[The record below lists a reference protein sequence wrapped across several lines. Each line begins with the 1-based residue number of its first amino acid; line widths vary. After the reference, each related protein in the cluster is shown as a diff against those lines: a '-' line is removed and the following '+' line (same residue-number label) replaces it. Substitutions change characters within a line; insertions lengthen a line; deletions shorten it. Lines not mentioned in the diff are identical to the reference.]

1 MYKNFEIQ
9 FRMKLLE
16 DKKLKD
22 NIKKNASKC
31 QFHMFLIHIKSN
43 LNCLSFFMSL
53 FFTVNNNPEDL
64 KSFHEV
70 LAPVIAIGNIFSIFP
85 VAGIFSKNVES
96 LKFRIWH
103 PITIYS
109 IIVNF
114 CLLVEFC
121 TLFLFLY
128 KAPFQFFMVGEYF
141 LLPFLCWLMETFL
154 RIFLLFYG
162 SFL

>member
-9 FRMKLLE
+9 FRKKLLE

-22 NIKKNASKC
+22 KIKKNA
-31 QFHMFLIHIKSN
+31 IHNS
-43 LNCLSFFMSL
+43 
-53 FFTVNNNPEDL
+53 PEDL

-70 LAPVIAIGNIFSIFP
+70 LAPVIAIGNVFSIFP

-96 LKFRIWH
+96 LKFRIWY

-114 CLLVEFC
+114 CLLVEFF
-121 TLFLFLY
+121 TLFVYLY

-141 LLPFLCWLMETFL
+141 FYALL
-154 RIFLLFYG
+154 IFCLLVDGYCYCFMTH
-162 SFL
+162 F

>member
-9 FRMKLLE
+9 FRKKLLE

-22 NIKKNASKC
+22 KIKKNASKC
-31 QFHMFLIHIKSN
+31 QFHMLIVQHKVN
-43 LNCLSFFMSL
+43 FQL
-53 FFTVNNNPEDL
+53 FVLFCVFYTVYNSPEDL

-70 LAPVIAIGNIFSIFP
+70 LAPVIAIGNVFSIFP

-96 LKFRIWH
+96 LKFRIWY

-114 CLLVEFC
+114 CLLVEFF
-121 TLFLFLY
+121 TLFVYLY

-141 LLPFLCWLMETFL
+141 FYALL
-154 RIFLLFYG
+154 IFCLLVDGYCYCFMTH
-162 SFL
+162 F

>member
-9 FRMKLLE
+9 FRKKLLE

-22 NIKKNASKC
+22 KIKKNASKC
-31 QFHMFLIHIKSN
+31 HFHMLSFFPIPKKSIF
-43 LNCLSFFMSL
+43 NCLSFFL
-53 FFTVNNNPEDL
+53 FTVHNSPEDL

-70 LAPVIAIGNIFSIFP
+70 LAPVIAIGNIFSLFP

-96 LKFRIWH
+96 LKFRIWY

-114 CLLVEFC
+114 CLLVEFF
-121 TLFLFLY
+121 TLFVFLY

-141 LLPFLCWLMETFL
+141 FCCFTIILCV
-154 RIFLLFYG
+154 
-162 SFL
+162 